1 MQTVHIC
8 KGTFSVLWPR
18 VLLFSN
24 SPVVPSGTSWPNKC
38 NSHKQKQPNLLTQAF
53 CHGKSAFAASTLSDR
68 GGTERE
74 VTHHGNSSFCHGEGA
89 FCIPLS
95 LGSADWAPSCG
106 AWALFPWEHLP
117 GEHMPVSCC
126 LLPEFRLPPPPK
138 KPPSFTAF
146 WGGYNN
152 SFF

>member
-106 AWALFPWEHLP
+106 EWALFPWEHLP

-126 LLPEFRLPPPPK
+126 LLPEFRLPPPLNKTPK
-138 KPPSFTAF
+138 FHSLLR
-146 WGGYNN
+146 WLQ
-152 SFF
+152 